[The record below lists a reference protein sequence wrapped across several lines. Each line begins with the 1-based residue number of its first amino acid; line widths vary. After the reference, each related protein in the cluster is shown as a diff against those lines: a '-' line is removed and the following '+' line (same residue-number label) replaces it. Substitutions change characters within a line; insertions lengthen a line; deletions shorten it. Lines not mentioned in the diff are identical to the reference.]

1 MVSDLPDADRDPEG
15 KLGAGSA
22 MRVVPCVH
30 VRRNRAS
37 SVQSACFLCERNL
50 LVVNMM
56 FATQHEKYSSVSRMV
71 SRQPTRYHGSPRS
84 VINKKKTDFVQARL
98 INCASW
104 CLLGL
109 REPGLNVSSYGSR
122 FRCGL
127 RGPERWRMRMRRFST
142 SAGPRV
148 LATLSKSVEI
158 GTPPRTL
165 ISGLSLTLRQ
175 GERWALVGPNGSG
188 KSTLSQLLADTVSAD
203 TSASAAE
210 YVSFDSHRQLRRDE
224 ARTFRESRFGVEH
237 KRATPAS
244 FLFPDLHPP
253 DTDTER
259 AALKGFQAP
268 RTRLSPLPVP
278 YDATGDHPL
287 LSELE
292 RAATTGEVGRLLD
305 RFRRV
310 PLRATTDCLH

>member
-1 MVSDLPDADRDPEG
+1 MWEPPFTMRKEG
-15 KLGAGSA
+15 GSGW
-22 MRVVPCVH
+22 
-30 VRRNRAS
+30 
-37 SVQSACFLCERNL
+37 E
-50 LVVNMM
+50 
-56 FATQHEKYSSVSRMV
+56 
-71 SRQPTRYHGSPRS
+71 RS
-84 VINKKKTDFVQARL
+84 V
-98 INCASW
+98 
-104 CLLGL
+104 
-109 REPGLNVSSYGSR
+109 
-122 FRCGL
+122 
-127 RGPERWRMRMRRFST
+127 MRRVST
-142 SAGPRV
+142 SVGPRV
-148 LATLSKSVEI
+148 LATLSESVEI

-203 TSASAAE
+203 ASASAAE

-292 RAATTGEVGRLLD
+292 RAATTGEAGRLLD

-310 PLRATTDCLH
+310 PRATTCH